1 MSHYGEVLSFETSP
15 HLTAA
20 EEWRKHTLEIDVA
33 PNVRFLLVQQT
44 SRDVEYWAGH
54 YGSECGTVVVEF
66 PPVLS
71 GVFLIYVSSFV
82 VPVFLF
88 LFLFLFLFHFLLL
101 CTFPPLFLSCPP
113 SPFLNTS
120 SHTRRLP
127 TDGIH
132 THLRDNLLFLD
143 TNFYSCFSVGTGKQ
157 HYRKG
162 RAFFQNMP
170 WHDLSLQ
177 SAPTGIY
184 IKPTSGGLS
193 RFTVEPDLDVAFAG
207 GNSLRVSL
215 TGLSSA
221 DVSEDVWLYEFGDR
235 GGERAASLRVCW
247 CVAEGDVTILPVLRV
262 RSSEGVVEKLLHP
275 TSSSSVSTKWS
286 QHTHT
291 LQAVNA
297 IIGIGARLTLR
308 NKTNSTGQTSV
319 SPSFLGDVFVEWVD
333 GVGNENDRDKKE
345 EKDEEV
351 AAEDHTGKVA
361 LSASP
366 VWNIRSVEGAP
377 RCDVILSWSEA
388 KLPTHGGYWD
398 ILLLRSN
405 SIKDEAKEEQDDK
418 SDGERDWEVV
428 GRTVNSS
435 FVLRGIQSTSSPSS
449 SSRVRVRSWPE
460 SSSAVLLEASVD
472 LSAPLPRP

>member
-1 MSHYGEVLSFETSP
+1 
-15 HLTAA
+15 
-20 EEWRKHTLEIDVA
+20 
-33 PNVRFLLVQQT
+33 
-44 SRDVEYWAGH
+44 
-54 YGSECGTVVVEF
+54 
-66 PPVLS
+66 
-71 GVFLIYVSSFV
+71 
-82 VPVFLF
+82 
-88 LFLFLFLFHFLLL
+88 
-101 CTFPPLFLSCPP
+101 
-113 SPFLNTS
+113 
-120 SHTRRLP
+120 
-127 TDGIH
+127 
-132 THLRDNLLFLD
+132 
-143 TNFYSCFSVGTGKQ
+143 
-157 HYRKG
+157 
-162 RAFFQNMP
+162 MP

-333 GVGNENDRDKKE
+333 GVRNENDRDKKE

-351 AAEDHTGKVA
+351 PAEDHTGKVA

-377 RCDVILSWSEA
+377 RCDVVLSWSEA
-388 KLPTHGGYWD
+388 TLPTHGGYWD